1 MVRLNDQQQSKGVLY
16 TARSF
21 TLWGLFPLYW
31 KLMEHISS
39 GEILAHRILWSFVFM
54 CGILL
59 YLKQVRLTMQTVKG
73 LMLDGKA
80 LFSLLL
86 SAILISVNWYVYIW
100 AVNHHLML
108 EASLG
113 YYINPLVSVLLGIIF
128 LKERLNKL
136 QTIAIL
142 IAATGVILSTI
153 QYGSFPV
160 VAILLAFSFGFYGLI
175 KKRMSFTSAIGLTIE
190 TSLLAPA
197 ALVYLL
203 FFLKEPVVTMNPNSF
218 GSLGLLFFAGVFTAV
233 PLLLFSEGAKRIPLY
248 QVGILQYI
256 APTITLFLGLFV
268 YHEHLSSAKIVTFLC
283 IWVAILLFTT
293 SQLRMKKTANS
304 H

>member
-1 MVRLNDQQQSKGVLY
+1 
-16 TARSF
+16 
-21 TLWGLFPLYW
+21 
-31 KLMEHISS
+31 
-39 GEILAHRILWSFVFM
+39 
-54 CGILL
+54 
-59 YLKQVRLTMQTVKG
+59 
-73 LMLDGKA
+73 
-80 LFSLLL
+80 
-86 SAILISVNWYVYIW
+86 
-100 AVNHHLML
+100 
-108 EASLG
+108 
-113 YYINPLVSVLLGIIF
+113 
-128 LKERLNKL
+128 
-136 QTIAIL
+136 
-142 IAATGVILSTI
+142 
-153 QYGSFPV
+153 
-160 VAILLAFSFGFYGLI
+160 
-175 KKRMSFTSAIGLTIE
+175 MSFTSAIGLTIE
-190 TSLLAPA
+190 TLLLAPA

-268 YHEHLSSAKIVTFLC
+268 YHEHLTSAKIVTFLC

>member
-1 MVRLNDQQQSKGVLY
+1 MVTLNEQQSKGVLY
-16 TARSF
+16 TAASF

-39 GEILAHRILWSFVFM
+39 GEILAHRIVWSFVFM
-54 CGILL
+54 CGILI
-59 YLKQVRLTMQTVKG
+59 YLKQVRPAMQTVKG
-73 LMLDGKA
+73 LILDGKA
-80 LFSLLL
+80 FFSLLL

-100 AVNHHLML
+100 AVNHGLML

-128 LKERLNKL
+128 LKERLNKW

-142 IAATGVILSTI
+142 IAAFGVILSTV

-160 VAILLAFSFGFYGLI
+160 VAFLLALSFGFYGLI

-190 TSLLAPA
+190 TLLLAPA

-268 YHEHLSSAKIVTFLC
+268 YHEHLSAAKIVTFLC

>member
-1 MVRLNDQQQSKGVLY
+1 MVTLNEQQSKGVLY
-16 TARSF
+16 TAASF

-59 YLKQVRLTMQTVKG
+59 YLKQVRPAMQTVKG
-73 LMLDGKA
+73 LILDGKA
-80 LFSLLL
+80 FFSLLL

-100 AVNHHLML
+100 AVNHGLML

-136 QTIAIL
+136 QSIAIL
-142 IAATGVILSTI
+142 IAAFGVILSTV

-160 VAILLAFSFGFYGLI
+160 VAFLLALSFGFYGLI

-190 TSLLAPA
+190 TLLLAPA

-268 YHEHLSSAKIVTFLC
+268 YHEHLSAAKIVTFLC
-283 IWVAILLFTT
+283 IWVAILLFTA

>member
-1 MVRLNDQQQSKGVLY
+1 
-16 TARSF
+16 
-21 TLWGLFPLYW
+21 
-31 KLMEHISS
+31 MEHISS
-39 GEILAHRILWSFVFM
+39 GEILAHRIVWSFVFM

-59 YLKQVRLTMQTVKG
+59 YLKQVRPAMQTVKG
-73 LMLDGKA
+73 LMIDGKA

-100 AVNHHLML
+100 AVNHDLML

-128 LKERLNKL
+128 LKERLNKM
-136 QTIAIL
+136 QTTAIL
-142 IAATGVILSTI
+142 IAAAGVIISTV

-160 VAILLAFSFGFYGLI
+160 VAFVLAFSFGFYGLI

-190 TSLLAPA
+190 TLLLAPA
-197 ALVYLL
+197 ALVYLF
-203 FFLKEPVVTMNPNSF
+203 FFLKEPVVTMNPSSF

-268 YHEHLSSAKIVTFLC
+268 YHEHLSAAKIVTFLC

>member
-1 MVRLNDQQQSKGVLY
+1 MVTLNEQQSKGVLY
-16 TARSF
+16 TAASF

-59 YLKQVRLTMQTVKG
+59 YLKQVRPAMQTVKG
-73 LMLDGKA
+73 LILDGKA
-80 LFSLLL
+80 FFSLLL

-100 AVNHHLML
+100 AVNHGLML

-136 QTIAIL
+136 QSIAIL
-142 IAATGVILSTI
+142 IAAFGVILSTV

-160 VAILLAFSFGFYGLI
+160 VAFLLALSFGFYGLI

-190 TSLLAPA
+190 TLLLAPA

-268 YHEHLSSAKIVTFLC
+268 YHEHLSAAKIVTFLC

>member
-1 MVRLNDQQQSKGVLY
+1 
-16 TARSF
+16 
-21 TLWGLFPLYW
+21 
-31 KLMEHISS
+31 MEHISS
-39 GEILAHRILWSFVFM
+39 GEILAHRIVWSFVFM

-59 YLKQVRLTMQTVKG
+59 YLKQVRPAMQTVKG
-73 LMLDGKA
+73 LILDGKA
-80 LFSLLL
+80 FFSLLL

-100 AVNHHLML
+100 AVNHGLML

-128 LKERLNKL
+128 LKERLNKW

-142 IAATGVILSTI
+142 IAAFGVVLSTV

-160 VAILLAFSFGFYGLI
+160 VAFLLAFSFGFYGLI

-190 TSLLAPA
+190 TLLLAPA

-268 YHEHLSSAKIVTFLC
+268 YHEHLSAAKIVTFLC

>member
-1 MVRLNDQQQSKGVLY
+1 MNEQQSKGVLY
-16 TARSF
+16 TAASF

-39 GEILAHRILWSFVFM
+39 DEILAHRILWSFVFM

-59 YLKQVRLTMQTVKG
+59 YLKQVRPAMQTVKG
-73 LMLDGKA
+73 LILDGKA
-80 LFSLLL
+80 FFSLLL

-100 AVNHHLML
+100 AVNHGLML

-142 IAATGVILSTI
+142 IAAFGVILSTV

-160 VAILLAFSFGFYGLI
+160 VAFLLALSFGFYGLI

-190 TSLLAPA
+190 TLLLAPA

-268 YHEHLSSAKIVTFLC
+268 YHEHLSAAKIVTFLC

>member
-1 MVRLNDQQQSKGVLY
+1 MVTLNEQQSKGVLY
-16 TARSF
+16 TAASF

-59 YLKQVRLTMQTVKG
+59 YLKQVRPAMQTVKG
-73 LMLDGKA
+73 LILDGKA
-80 LFSLLL
+80 FFSLLL

-100 AVNHHLML
+100 AVNHGLML

-128 LKERLNKL
+128 LKERLNKW

-142 IAATGVILSTI
+142 IAAFGVILSTV

-160 VAILLAFSFGFYGLI
+160 VAFLLALSFGFYGLI

-190 TSLLAPA
+190 TLLLAPA
-197 ALVYLL
+197 ALMYLL

-268 YHEHLSSAKIVTFLC
+268 YHEHLSAAKIVTFLC

>member
-1 MVRLNDQQQSKGVLY
+1 MVTLNEQHSKGVLY
-16 TARSF
+16 TAASF

-39 GEILAHRILWSFVFM
+39 GEILAHRIVWSFVFM
-54 CGILL
+54 CGLLL
-59 YLKQVRLTMQTVKG
+59 YLKQVRPAMQTVKG
-73 LMLDGKA
+73 LILDGKA
-80 LFSLLL
+80 FFSLLL

-100 AVNHHLML
+100 AVNHGLML

-128 LKERLNKL
+128 LKERLNKW
-136 QTIAIL
+136 QTIAIF
-142 IAATGVILSTI
+142 IAAFGVILSSV

-160 VAILLAFSFGFYGLI
+160 VAFLLALSFGFYGLI

-190 TSLLAPA
+190 TLLLAPA

-218 GSLGLLFFAGVFTAV
+218 GSLGLLFFAGIFTAV

-268 YHEHLSSAKIVTFLC
+268 YHEHLSAAKIVTFLC

-293 SQLRMKKTANS
+293 SQLHMKKTVNS

>member
-1 MVRLNDQQQSKGVLY
+1 MVTLNEQQSKGVLY
-16 TARSF
+16 TAASF

-59 YLKQVRLTMQTVKG
+59 YLKQVRPAMQTVKG
-73 LMLDGKA
+73 LILDGKA
-80 LFSLLL
+80 FFSLLL

-100 AVNHHLML
+100 AVNHGLML

-128 LKERLNKL
+128 LKERLNKW

-142 IAATGVILSTI
+142 IAAFGVILSTV

-160 VAILLAFSFGFYGLI
+160 VAFLLALSFGFYGLI

-190 TSLLAPA
+190 TLLLAPA

-268 YHEHLSSAKIVTFLC
+268 YHEHLSAAKIVTFLC

>member
-1 MVRLNDQQQSKGVLY
+1 MVTLNEQQSKGVLY
-16 TARSF
+16 TAASF

-59 YLKQVRLTMQTVKG
+59 YLKQVRPAMQTVKG
-73 LMLDGKA
+73 LILDGKA
-80 LFSLLL
+80 FFSLLL

-100 AVNHHLML
+100 AVNHGLML

-142 IAATGVILSTI
+142 IAAFGVILSTV

-160 VAILLAFSFGFYGLI
+160 VAFLLALSFGFYGLI

-190 TSLLAPA
+190 TLLLAPA

-268 YHEHLSSAKIVTFLC
+268 YHEHLSAAKIVTFLC
-283 IWVAILLFTT
+283 IWVAILLFTA

>member
-1 MVRLNDQQQSKGVLY
+1 MVILNEQQSKGVLY
-16 TARSF
+16 TAASF

-59 YLKQVRLTMQTVKG
+59 YLKQVRPAMQTVKG
-73 LMLDGKA
+73 LILDGKA
-80 LFSLLL
+80 FFSLLL

-100 AVNHHLML
+100 AVNHGLML

-128 LKERLNKL
+128 LKERLNKW

-142 IAATGVILSTI
+142 IAAFGVILSTV

-160 VAILLAFSFGFYGLI
+160 VAFLLALSFGFYGLI

-190 TSLLAPA
+190 TLLLAPA

-268 YHEHLSSAKIVTFLC
+268 YHEHLSAAKIVTFLC

>member
-1 MVRLNDQQQSKGVLY
+1 
-16 TARSF
+16 
-21 TLWGLFPLYW
+21 
-31 KLMEHISS
+31 MEHISS

-59 YLKQVRLTMQTVKG
+59 YLKQVRPAMQTVKG
-73 LMLDGKA
+73 LILDGKA
-80 LFSLLL
+80 FFSLLL

-100 AVNHHLML
+100 AVNHGLML

-128 LKERLNKL
+128 LKERLNKW

-142 IAATGVILSTI
+142 IAAFGVILSTV

-160 VAILLAFSFGFYGLI
+160 VAFLLALSFGFHGLI

-190 TSLLAPA
+190 TLLLAPA

-268 YHEHLSSAKIVTFLC
+268 YHEHLSAAKIVTFLC

>member
-1 MVRLNDQQQSKGVLY
+1 MNEQQSKGVLY
-16 TARSF
+16 TAASF

-59 YLKQVRLTMQTVKG
+59 YLKQVRPAMQTVKG
-73 LMLDGKA
+73 LILDGKA
-80 LFSLLL
+80 FFSLLL

-100 AVNHHLML
+100 AVNHGLML

-128 LKERLNKL
+128 LKERLNKW

-142 IAATGVILSTI
+142 IAAFGVILSTV

-160 VAILLAFSFGFYGLI
+160 VAFLLALSFGFYGLI

-190 TSLLAPA
+190 TLLLAPA

-268 YHEHLSSAKIVTFLC
+268 YHEHLSAAKIVTFLC
-283 IWVAILLFTT
+283 IWVAILLFTA

>member
-1 MVRLNDQQQSKGVLY
+1 MVYLEHQEQTKGVLY
-16 TARSF
+16 TATSF

-31 KLMEHISS
+31 KLMDHISS

-59 YLKQVRLTMQTVKG
+59 YLKQVRRAIQTMKR

-80 LFSLLL
+80 LYSLLL
-86 SAILISVNWYVYIW
+86 SAILISINWYVYIW

-113 YYINPLVSVLLGIIF
+113 YYINPLISVLLGIIF
-128 LKERLNKL
+128 LKERLNKI
-136 QTIAIL
+136 QTIAIF
-142 IAATGVILSTI
+142 IAAGGVMISTV

-160 VAILLAFSFGFYGLI
+160 VAFLLAFSFGFYGLI
-175 KKRMSFTSAIGLTIE
+175 KKRMAFTSAIGLTIE
-190 TSLLAPA
+190 TLLLAPA
-197 ALVYLL
+197 ALVYLI
-203 FFLKEPVVTMNPNSF
+203 FFLKEPEVTMQTSSI

-256 APTITLFLGLFV
+256 APTITFFLGLFM
-268 YHEHLSSAKIVTFLC
+268 YHEHLSAGKVLTFLC
-283 IWVAILLFTT
+283 IWVAILLFTA
-293 SQLRMKKTANS
+293 SQLRMKKTSNA

>member
-1 MVRLNDQQQSKGVLY
+1 MVTLNEQHSKGVLY
-16 TARSF
+16 TAASF

-39 GEILAHRILWSFVFM
+39 GEILAHRIVWSFVFM

-59 YLKQVRLTMQTVKG
+59 YLKQVRPAMQTVKG
-73 LMLDGKA
+73 LILDGKA
-80 LFSLLL
+80 FFSLLL

-100 AVNHHLML
+100 AVNHGLML

-142 IAATGVILSTI
+142 IAAFGVILSTV

-160 VAILLAFSFGFYGLI
+160 VAFLLALSFGFYGLI

-190 TSLLAPA
+190 TLLLAPA

-268 YHEHLSSAKIVTFLC
+268 YHEHLSAAKIVTFLC

>member
-1 MVRLNDQQQSKGVLY
+1 MVTLNEQQSKGVLY
-16 TARSF
+16 TAASF

-59 YLKQVRLTMQTVKG
+59 YLKQVRPAMQTVKG
-73 LMLDGKA
+73 LILDGKA
-80 LFSLLL
+80 FFSLLL

-100 AVNHHLML
+100 AVNHSLML

-142 IAATGVILSTI
+142 IAAFGVILSTV

-160 VAILLAFSFGFYGLI
+160 VAFLLALSFGFYGLI

-190 TSLLAPA
+190 TLLLAPA

-233 PLLLFSEGAKRIPLY
+233 PLLLFSEGAKKIPLY

-268 YHEHLSSAKIVTFLC
+268 YHEHLSAAKIVTFLC

>member
-1 MVRLNDQQQSKGVLY
+1 MVTLNEQQSKGVLY
-16 TARSF
+16 TAASF

-59 YLKQVRLTMQTVKG
+59 YLKQVRPAMQTVKG
-73 LMLDGKA
+73 LILDGKA
-80 LFSLLL
+80 FFSLLL

-100 AVNHHLML
+100 AVNHGLML

-142 IAATGVILSTI
+142 IAAFGVILSTV

-160 VAILLAFSFGFYGLI
+160 VAFLLALSFGFYGLI

-190 TSLLAPA
+190 TPLLAPA

-268 YHEHLSSAKIVTFLC
+268 YHEHLSAPKIVTFLC

>member
-1 MVRLNDQQQSKGVLY
+1 MNEQQSKGVLY
-16 TARSF
+16 TAASF

-59 YLKQVRLTMQTVKG
+59 YLKQVRPAMQTVKG
-73 LMLDGKA
+73 LILDGKA
-80 LFSLLL
+80 FFSLLL

-100 AVNHHLML
+100 AVNHGLML

-128 LKERLNKL
+128 LKERLNKW

-142 IAATGVILSTI
+142 IAAFGVILSTV

-160 VAILLAFSFGFYGLI
+160 VALLLALSFGFYGLI

-190 TSLLAPA
+190 TLLLAPA

-268 YHEHLSSAKIVTFLC
+268 YHEHLSAAKIVTFLC

>member
-1 MVRLNDQQQSKGVLY
+1 MNEQQSKGVLY
-16 TARSF
+16 TAASF

-59 YLKQVRLTMQTVKG
+59 YLKQVRPAMQTVKG
-73 LMLDGKA
+73 LILDGKA
-80 LFSLLL
+80 FFLLLL

-100 AVNHHLML
+100 AVNHGLML

-128 LKERLNKL
+128 LKERLNKW

-142 IAATGVILSTI
+142 IAAFGVILSTV

-160 VAILLAFSFGFYGLI
+160 VAFLLALSFGFYGLI

-190 TSLLAPA
+190 TLLLAPA

-268 YHEHLSSAKIVTFLC
+268 YHEHLSAAKIVTFLC

>member
-1 MVRLNDQQQSKGVLY
+1 MVTLNEQQSKGVLY
-16 TARSF
+16 TAASF

-59 YLKQVRLTMQTVKG
+59 YLKQVRPAMQTVKG
-73 LMLDGKA
+73 LILDGKA
-80 LFSLLL
+80 FFSLLL

-100 AVNHHLML
+100 AVNHGLML

-142 IAATGVILSTI
+142 IAAFGVILSTV

-160 VAILLAFSFGFYGLI
+160 VAFLLALSFGFYGLI

-190 TSLLAPA
+190 TLLLAPA

-203 FFLKEPVVTMNPNSF
+203 FFLKEPVVTINPNSF

-268 YHEHLSSAKIVTFLC
+268 YHEHLSAAKIVTFLC

>member
-1 MVRLNDQQQSKGVLY
+1 MNEQQSKGVLY
-16 TARSF
+16 TAASF

-59 YLKQVRLTMQTVKG
+59 YLKQVRPAMQTVKG
-73 LMLDGKA
+73 LILDGKA
-80 LFSLLL
+80 FFSLLL

-100 AVNHHLML
+100 AVNHGLML

-128 LKERLNKL
+128 LKERLNKW

-142 IAATGVILSTI
+142 IAAFGVILSTV

-160 VAILLAFSFGFYGLI
+160 VAFLLALSFGFYGLI

-190 TSLLAPA
+190 TLLLAPA
-197 ALVYLL
+197 ALMYLL

-268 YHEHLSSAKIVTFLC
+268 YHEHLSAAKIVTFLC

>member
-1 MVRLNDQQQSKGVLY
+1 MGIIPVILETDGTYFVRRNFSAQNFMVICFYVRYSSVFKTSPAGDADSEGSH
-16 TARSF
+16 ARWQG
-21 TLWGLFPLYW
+21 T
-31 KLMEHISS
+31 
-39 GEILAHRILWSFVFM
+39 
-54 CGILL
+54 
-59 YLKQVRLTMQTVKG
+59 
-73 LMLDGKA
+73 
-80 LFSLLL
+80 FSLLL

-142 IAATGVILSTI
+142 IAAAGVILSTI

-190 TSLLAPA
+190 TLLLAPA

>member
-1 MVRLNDQQQSKGVLY
+1 MVTLNEQQSKGVLY
-16 TARSF
+16 TAASF

-59 YLKQVRLTMQTVKG
+59 YLKQVRPAMQTVKG
-73 LMLDGKA
+73 LILDGKA
-80 LFSLLL
+80 FFSLLL

-100 AVNHHLML
+100 AVNHGLML

-128 LKERLNKL
+128 LKERLNKW

-142 IAATGVILSTI
+142 IAAFGVILSTV

-160 VAILLAFSFGFYGLI
+160 VAFLLALSFGFYGLI

-190 TSLLAPA
+190 TLLLAPA

-218 GSLGLLFFAGVFTAV
+218 GSLCLLFFAGVFTAV

-268 YHEHLSSAKIVTFLC
+268 YHEHLSAAKIVTFLC

-293 SQLRMKKTANS
+293 SQIRMKKTANS

>member
-1 MVRLNDQQQSKGVLY
+1 MVTLNEQQSKGVLY
-16 TARSF
+16 TAASF

-39 GEILAHRILWSFVFM
+39 GEILAHRIVWSFVFM

-59 YLKQVRLTMQTVKG
+59 YLKQVRPAMQTVKG
-73 LMLDGKA
+73 LILDGKA
-80 LFSLLL
+80 FFSLLL

-100 AVNHHLML
+100 AVNHGLML

-128 LKERLNKL
+128 LKERLNRL

-142 IAATGVILSTI
+142 IAAFGVILSTV

-160 VAILLAFSFGFYGLI
+160 IAFLLALSFGFYGLI

-190 TSLLAPA
+190 TLLLAPA

-268 YHEHLSSAKIVTFLC
+268 YHEHLSAAKMVTFLC

>member
-1 MVRLNDQQQSKGVLY
+1 
-16 TARSF
+16 
-21 TLWGLFPLYW
+21 
-31 KLMEHISS
+31 MEHISS

-59 YLKQVRLTMQTVKG
+59 YLKQVRPAMQTVKG
-73 LMLDGKA
+73 LILDGKA
-80 LFSLLL
+80 FFSLLL

-100 AVNHHLML
+100 AVNHGLML

-142 IAATGVILSTI
+142 IAAFGVILSTV

-160 VAILLAFSFGFYGLI
+160 VAFLLALSFGFYGLI

-190 TSLLAPA
+190 TLLLAPA

-268 YHEHLSSAKIVTFLC
+268 YHEHLSAAKIVTFLC
-283 IWVAILLFTT
+283 IWVAILLFTA

>member
-1 MVRLNDQQQSKGVLY
+1 MVTLNEQQSKGVLY
-16 TARSF
+16 TAASF

-59 YLKQVRLTMQTVKG
+59 YLKQVRPAMQTVKG
-73 LMLDGKA
+73 LILDGKA
-80 LFSLLL
+80 FFSLLL

-100 AVNHHLML
+100 AVNHGLML

-128 LKERLNKL
+128 LKERLNKW

-142 IAATGVILSTI
+142 IAAFGVILSTV

-160 VAILLAFSFGFYGLI
+160 VAFLLALSFGFYGLI

-190 TSLLAPA
+190 TLLLAPA

-268 YHEHLSSAKIVTFLC
+268 YHEHLTAAKIVTFLC

>member
-1 MVRLNDQQQSKGVLY
+1 MVRLNEQQSKGVLY
-16 TARSF
+16 TAASF

-39 GEILAHRILWSFVFM
+39 GEILAHRIVWSFVFM

-59 YLKQVRLTMQTVKG
+59 YLKQVRPAMQTVKG
-73 LMLDGKA
+73 LMIDGKA

-100 AVNHHLML
+100 AVNHDLML

-128 LKERLNKL
+128 LKERLNKM
-136 QTIAIL
+136 QTTAIL
-142 IAATGVILSTI
+142 IAAAGVIISTV

-160 VAILLAFSFGFYGLI
+160 VAFVLAFSFGFYGLI

-190 TSLLAPA
+190 TLLLAPA
-197 ALVYLL
+197 ALVYL
-203 FFLKEPVVTMNPNSF
+203 FFLKEPVVTMNPSSF

-268 YHEHLSSAKIVTFLC
+268 YHEHLSAAKIVTFLC

>member
-1 MVRLNDQQQSKGVLY
+1 MVRLNEQQSKGVLY
-16 TARSF
+16 TAASF

-39 GEILAHRILWSFVFM
+39 GEILAHRIIWSFVFM

-59 YLKQVRLTMQTVKG
+59 YLKQVRPAMQTVKG
-73 LMLDGKA
+73 LMIDGKA

-100 AVNHHLML
+100 AVNHDLML

-128 LKERLNKL
+128 LKERLNKM
-136 QTIAIL
+136 QTTAIL
-142 IAATGVILSTI
+142 IAAAGVIISTV

-160 VAILLAFSFGFYGLI
+160 VAFVLAFSFGFYGLI

-190 TSLLAPA
+190 TLLLAPA
-197 ALVYLL
+197 ALVYL
-203 FFLKEPVVTMNPNSF
+203 FFLKEPVVTMNPSSF

-268 YHEHLSSAKIVTFLC
+268 YHEHLSAAKIVTFLC

>member
-1 MVRLNDQQQSKGVLY
+1 MVTLNEQQSKGVLY
-16 TARSF
+16 TAASF

-39 GEILAHRILWSFVFM
+39 DEILAHRILWSFVFM

-59 YLKQVRLTMQTVKG
+59 YLKQVRPAMQTVKG
-73 LMLDGKA
+73 LILDGKA
-80 LFSLLL
+80 FFSLLL

-100 AVNHHLML
+100 AVNHGLML

-142 IAATGVILSTI
+142 IAAFGVILSTV

-160 VAILLAFSFGFYGLI
+160 VAFLLALSFGFYGLI

-190 TSLLAPA
+190 TLLLAPA

-268 YHEHLSSAKIVTFLC
+268 YHEHLSAAKIVTFLC

>member
-1 MVRLNDQQQSKGVLY
+1 MVTLNEQQSKGVLY
-16 TARSF
+16 TAASF

-59 YLKQVRLTMQTVKG
+59 YLKQVRPAMQTVKG
-73 LMLDGKA
+73 LILDGKA
-80 LFSLLL
+80 FFSLLL

-100 AVNHHLML
+100 AVNHGLML

-128 LKERLNKL
+128 LKERLNKW

-142 IAATGVILSTI
+142 IAAFGVILSTV

-160 VAILLAFSFGFYGLI
+160 VAFLLALSFGFYGLI

-190 TSLLAPA
+190 TLLLAPA

-268 YHEHLSSAKIVTFLC
+268 YHEHLSAAKIVTFLC

-293 SQLRMKKTANS
+293 SQIRMKKTANS

>member
-1 MVRLNDQQQSKGVLY
+1 MVTLNEQQSKGVLY
-16 TARSF
+16 TAASF
-21 TLWGLFPLYW
+21 ILWGLFPLYW

-39 GEILAHRILWSFVFM
+39 GEILAHRIVWSFVFM

-59 YLKQVRLTMQTVKG
+59 YLKQVRPAMQTVKG
-73 LMLDGKA
+73 LILDGKA
-80 LFSLLL
+80 FFSLLL

-100 AVNHHLML
+100 AVNHGLML

-142 IAATGVILSTI
+142 IAAFGVILSTV

-160 VAILLAFSFGFYGLI
+160 VAFLLALSFGFYGLI

-190 TSLLAPA
+190 TLLLAPA

-268 YHEHLSSAKIVTFLC
+268 YHEHLSAAKIVTFLC

>member
-1 MVRLNDQQQSKGVLY
+1 MVTLNEQQSKGVLY
-16 TARSF
+16 TAASF

-59 YLKQVRLTMQTVKG
+59 YLKQVRPAMQTVKG
-73 LMLDGKA
+73 LLLDGKA
-80 LFSLLL
+80 FFSLLL

-100 AVNHHLML
+100 AVNHGLML

-136 QTIAIL
+136 QTIAIF
-142 IAATGVILSTI
+142 IAAFGVILSTV

-160 VAILLAFSFGFYGLI
+160 VAFLLALSFGFYGLI

-190 TSLLAPA
+190 TLLLAPA

-268 YHEHLSSAKIVTFLC
+268 YHEHLSAAKIVTFLC

>member
-1 MVRLNDQQQSKGVLY
+1 MVTLNEQQSKGVLY
-16 TARSF
+16 TAASF

-59 YLKQVRLTMQTVKG
+59 YLKQVRPAMQTVKG
-73 LMLDGKA
+73 LILDGKA
-80 LFSLLL
+80 FFSLLL

-100 AVNHHLML
+100 AVNHGLML

-142 IAATGVILSTI
+142 IAAFGVILSTV

-160 VAILLAFSFGFYGLI
+160 IAFLLALSFGFYGLI

-190 TSLLAPA
+190 TLLLAPA

-268 YHEHLSSAKIVTFLC
+268 YHEHLSAAKIVTFLC

>member
-1 MVRLNDQQQSKGVLY
+1 MVTLNEQQSKGVLY
-16 TARSF
+16 TAASF

-59 YLKQVRLTMQTVKG
+59 YLKQVRPAMQTVKG
-73 LMLDGKA
+73 LILDGKA
-80 LFSLLL
+80 FFSLLL

-100 AVNHHLML
+100 AVNHGLML

-128 LKERLNKL
+128 LKERLNKW

-142 IAATGVILSTI
+142 IAAFGVILSTV

-160 VAILLAFSFGFYGLI
+160 VALLLALSFGFYGLI

-190 TSLLAPA
+190 TLLLAPA

-268 YHEHLSSAKIVTFLC
+268 YHEHLSAAKIVTFLC